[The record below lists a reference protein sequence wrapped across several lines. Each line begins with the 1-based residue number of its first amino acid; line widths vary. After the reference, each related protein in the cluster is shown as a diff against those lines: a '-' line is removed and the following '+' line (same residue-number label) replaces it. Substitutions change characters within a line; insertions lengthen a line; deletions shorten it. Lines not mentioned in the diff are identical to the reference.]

1 VTRAAQ
7 PLAKTLPRDFRIATL
22 NAIFEAGDYRV
33 SDIGS
38 RLPGIGEA
46 LRRLEADVILL
57 QECTRSA
64 LEFLGHRGWVRE
76 GYEVS
81 RFLSIFCLLE
91 EK

>member
-1 VTRAAQ
+1 
-7 PLAKTLPRDFRIATL
+7 LAKTLPRDFRIATL
-22 NAIFEAGDYRV
+22 NAIFDAGDYR
-33 SDIGS
+33 IPELGW

-64 LEFLGHRGWVRE
+64 LEFLGHQGWVRE

-81 RFLSIFCLLE
+81 RFLSSFSSLE
-91 EK
+91 EN